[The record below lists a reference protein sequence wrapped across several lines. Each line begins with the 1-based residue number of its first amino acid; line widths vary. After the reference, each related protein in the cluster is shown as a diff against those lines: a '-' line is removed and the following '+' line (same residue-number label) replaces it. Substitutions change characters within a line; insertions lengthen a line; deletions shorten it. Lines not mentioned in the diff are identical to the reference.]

1 MDQPRPDRA
10 RAAPA
15 AHSCLWGASLPPA
28 ATAPTGP
35 PASRSPGGRGR
46 RQPHTRPART
56 HRLPSPTNET
66 RGARRPTR
74 QPRASAAPAVAVL
87 AGDNDAPRRRECA
100 AGAARALPGC
110 GWQVVL
116 SVRWRRVA
124 TMRPDDTTVRLAP
137 PSPSRAAAGS
147 GSWRH
152 GGGVGKR
159 RANAMRLCGWRRPRP
174 PGLRWQVVRP
184 ASSASVSAR
193 YHKLRAPSPVASHD
207 AQVREGPG
215 AAKRS
220 AWSSWVHPCA
230 ALGPDAASCS
240 RGTVLCAHVCS
251 DGRARSLTT
260 VCTRG
265 LHGACGP
272 TTRLAWSQRPDERL
286 PREKG
291 RQSPFSL
298 GRGAGAAPRWGGRG
312 QSPRR
317 TTRGQAPTPPSPEAP
332 KPRLTPS
339 PRCPQR
345 QSRTPLPSRPRPR

>member
-110 GWQVVL
+110 GWQLVL

-124 TMRPDDTTVRLAP
+124 TMRPDGASVRLAP
-137 PSPSRAAAGS
+137 PAPSRAAVGC

-152 GGGVGKR
+152 GGGVGNR
-159 RANAMRLCGWRRPRP
+159 RAQTARVCGWRRPRP
-174 PGLRWQVVRP
+174 AGLRLAHGAP
-184 ASSASVSAR
+184 ALSSAAVFPHH
-193 YHKLRAPSPVASHD
+193 HKLHAPSPVASAD

-215 AAKRS
+215 AAVRS
-220 AWSSWVHPCA
+220 EPSSIVHECA
-230 ALGPDAASCS
+230 ALGP
-240 RGTVLCAHVCS
+240 
-251 DGRARSLTT
+251 
-260 VCTRG
+260 
-265 LHGACGP
+265 
-272 TTRLAWSQRPDERL
+272 
-286 PREKG
+286 
-291 RQSPFSL
+291 
-298 GRGAGAAPRWGGRG
+298 GAALCSHG
-312 QSPRR
+312 
-317 TTRGQAPTPPSPEAP
+317 T
-332 KPRLTPS
+332 LM
-339 PRCPQR
+339 
-345 QSRTPLPSRPRPR
+345 